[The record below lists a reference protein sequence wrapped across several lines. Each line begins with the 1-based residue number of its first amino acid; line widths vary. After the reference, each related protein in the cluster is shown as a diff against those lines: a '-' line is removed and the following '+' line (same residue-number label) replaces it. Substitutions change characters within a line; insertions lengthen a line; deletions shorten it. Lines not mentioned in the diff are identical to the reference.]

1 MEVLTTK
8 GTIKSIPNPNAI
20 SKQEFEFIQNN
31 NPLTTQSQAQKDIY
45 KGRMISMSDS
55 FYLKLNNY
63 LKYHPTEGN
72 RSSFMVR
79 IVSEYIDKKQNNIY

>member
-1 MEVLTTK
+1 MK
-8 GTIKSIPNPNAI
+8 KIKSIPNPNAI

-31 NPLTTQSQAQKDIY
+31 DPYPLTIKSQEKKDIY

-63 LKYHPTEGN
+63 LKYNPTEGN

-79 IVSEYIDKKQNNIY
+79 IVSEYIDKKQNNI

>member
-1 MEVLTTK
+1 MVLNNIEDSVFNNFL
-8 GTIKSIPNPNAI
+8 IKRKEIP
-20 SKQEFEFIQNN
+20 SKYEEK
-31 NPLTTQSQAQKDIY
+31 KDIY

-63 LKYHPTEGN
+63 LKCNPTEGN

-79 IVSEYIDKKQNNIY
+79 IVSEYIDKKQSNIQ

>member
-1 MEVLTTK
+1 MK
-8 GTIKSIPNPNAI
+8 KIKSIPNPNAI
-20 SKQEFEFIQNN
+20 SKLEFEFIQSSD
-31 NPLTTQSQAQKDIY
+31 PQISQYQEKKDIY

-63 LKYHPTEGN
+63 LKCNPTEGN

-79 IVSEYIDKKQNNIY
+79 IVSEYIDKKQNNI